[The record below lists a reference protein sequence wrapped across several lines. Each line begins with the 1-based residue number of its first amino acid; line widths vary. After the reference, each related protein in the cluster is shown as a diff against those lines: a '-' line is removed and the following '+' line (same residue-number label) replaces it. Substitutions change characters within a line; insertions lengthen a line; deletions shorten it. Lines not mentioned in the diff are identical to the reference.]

1 MKIEGSV
8 ALVTGANRGLG
19 AEFARQLLDRGAAKV
34 YGAVRDPGLLRDDR
48 VVPVRLDV
56 TDQGSIEAAAKTAT
70 DVTLL
75 VNNAGIMTDAKVLGD
90 EERLRREIEVNYLG
104 TAAVTRAFAPILA
117 ANGGGAV
124 LNVLSVL
131 SWVTLPT
138 SGGYSAA
145 KAASWAATNA
155 LRHELHKNAT
165 RVLALH
171 VGYMDT
177 DMTKDIEAPKSRAER
192 GRGQS
197 ARRPRGRRARS
208 PGRRH
213 VAERKGRAG
222 TAAKRPLSHRGV
234 SLTVQR

>member
-1 MKIEGSV
+1 MQSDMKIEGSV

-19 AEFARQLLDRGAAKV
+19 AEFSRQLLGRGAAKV
-34 YGAVRDPGLLRDDR
+34 YGAARDPDQLRDDR
-48 VVPVRLDV
+48 LVPVRLDV
-56 TDQGSIEAAAKTAT
+56 TDRGSIEAAANTAT

-75 VNNAGIMTDAKVLGD
+75 VNNAGIMTDARVVGD
-90 EERLRREIEVNYLG
+90 EEQLRREIEVNYLG
-104 TAAVTRAFAPILA
+104 TVAVTRAFAPILA

-138 SGGYSAA
+138 TGGYSAA

-155 LRHELHKNAT
+155 LRHELHKNGT

-177 DMTKDIEAPKSRAER
+177 DMTKDVEAPKSAPSE
-192 GRGQS
+192 
-197 ARRPRGRRARS
+197 
-208 PGRRH
+208 
-213 VAERKGRAG
+213 V
-222 TAAKRPLSHRGV
+222 AAKALDGLEAGEQEVLADDTSRNAKAGLARPPSDLYP
-234 SLTVQR
+234 TVA

>member
-19 AEFARQLLDRGAAKV
+19 AELSSQLLGRGASKV
-34 YGAVRDPGLLRDDR
+34 YGAVRDPHGLRDDR
-48 VVPVRLDV
+48 IVPVRLDV
-56 TDQGSIEAAAKTAT
+56 TDRGSIEAAASAAT

-75 VNNAGIMTDAKVLGD
+75 VNNAGVMTGATVLGD
-90 EERLRREIEVNYLG
+90 EDQLRREIEVNYLG
-104 TAAVTRAFAPILA
+104 TMAVTRAFAPILA

-138 SGGYSAA
+138 TGGYSAA

-155 LRHELHKNAT
+155 LRHELHDKGT
-165 RVLALH
+165 SVLGLH

-177 DMTKDIEAPKSRAER
+177 DMVKDVDAPKVAPGDVAARALDGLEA
-192 GRGQS
+192 GEQEVLADDT
-197 ARRPRGRRARS
+197 ARN
-208 PGRRH
+208 
-213 VAERKGRAG
+213 VKAG
-222 TAAKRPLSHRGV
+222 LAGPPSNLYPMV
-234 SLTVQR
+234 D